1 MHATT
6 IKNKLIVF
14 VYVTGKH
21 VYDPM
26 ICMDQYC
33 KFGKAP
39 ELIK

>member
-6 IKNKLIVF
+6 IKNNLSSSFMLWENI
-14 VYVTGKH
+14 
-21 VYDPM
+21 YDPM